1 MPSFLRYSW
10 RALVQA
16 IARRLAAVTVAC
28 LIALG
33 LSWVSDAHAQYA
45 PSMYSTSNFPTPMYP
60 TRDEACQVRAAAY
73 PGSTFAVVVDTTYVM
88 CRVTASTGGFL
99 VNDNILYQCEGSAGK
114 SVLWSALQTPCA
126 NPPPPPPPTCNV
138 PAGTTINQQQYVTE
152 TDTKIAP
159 SLDFCATQSQ
169 CTLTASGRTASQN
182 LTTGKWETV
191 WFGPFKTT
199 GDACNSN
206 GAGVPPPEEN
216 KPLKCAAGMCS
227 GTVNGVEICVKCNS
241 YETVNQNT
249 TTTTNADGSKT
260 ETSQLGDTWCGLK
273 ECKWTVETTTVTRDA
288 AGNIISGPATTKEE
302 KTEDKQ
308 SYCEKNPESKQ
319 CKETEINEASG
330 GETCAA
336 EPICQ
341 GDAIQCMMVKQQWKT
356 RCIFDTENAMSAL
369 GGQLIA
375 GSDPDAHLHPA
386 ALANRTQIDLTNSID
401 QSRFLSGGG
410 LQDKTFSAMGQT
422 FVIPFSR
429 MNSWLQ
435 MFGNILVAI
444 TMILAARIVVGGT
457 N

>member
-10 RALVQA
+10 RVLVQA

-45 PSMYSTSNFPTPMYP
+45 PHRFITGNPVIYEGPT
-60 TRDEACQVRAAAY
+60 EQAACDAWATALGGGAT
-73 PGSTFAVVVDTTYVM
+73 GSPESQDR
-88 CRVTASTGGFL
+88 RVCVIYRNGGPYTASYLYRSCQATGSG
-99 VNDNILYQCEGSAGK
+99 AGYTQ
-114 SVLWSALQTPCA
+114 VGGGTPCST
-126 NPPPPPPPTCNV
+126 PPPPPPPTCNV

-152 TDTKIAP
+152 TDTKMAP

-169 CTLTASGRTASQN
+169 CKLTASGRTASQN

-216 KPLKCAAGMCS
+216 KPLKCSAGMCS